1 MLYPLSLPRITL
13 YWFLALGAI
22 VMGLAM
28 WAVGDFSQPM
38 SDGNDT
44 DVYEYVGYYFW
55 KNLTLWPFPH
65 LNLTTNQTF
74 YPYGTNQT
82 FLDWGFERDYWYA
95 LCYWLNGNRPGP
107 YIQFYYVYSLV
118 LTALGSFWL
127 LRNRFP
133 AWRLFVFGLAVSV
146 FNFYALFKFPVHLN
160 VCVGHYTVLCIVA
173 TYRLL
178 ATAPALPLKKGGG
191 VITLNFLI
199 GWATLHVLVLSQEL
213 GYVAGFGLAFTT
225 VAGIIMLLANTRNRL
240 TPNRFT
246 PNPLNRGL
254 PDSGK
259 GNNCTP
265 SATKSPHLGKGN
277 NCTSSATKSPL
288 FRGLGVS
295 RLRVYAETK
304 PLLLLAFFLLALWLY
319 LPLALQIVVNA
330 RQFDFGD
337 VVPSRMWSHPARLLI
352 PYIPGLDQFTV
363 GYERFFGDSFESFG
377 QGSPGLWLI
386 IAAAVGWWAIR
397 RRVALWLPIV
407 VMLALCLLY
416 HPLLLPTLKIFPWFA
431 FNRHG
436 GRASL
441 IYPVLLGLL
450 ALHVPVPKSRISWL
464 VMSGLGMLM
473 LVEWGYPYSVYVQ
486 LDRPRLPAS
495 FFRYVEVVRQ
505 TPGEAI
511 LDWPFCT
518 TGADGPTATAELCPH
533 YQEQNA
539 VFTFR
544 RFYDKKGVGQY
555 FGRLSM
561 AQTEPFRRDG
571 WPRLL
576 LPDYV
581 FTEAD
586 WRFLDDFL
594 RKNDFAGINLYPD
607 LLAPEQVRQFYV
619 RYGKPVAE
627 TRFPAAGR
635 VQFLKLR

>member
-1 MLYPLSLPRITL
+1 MPYALSTPRITL
-13 YWFLALGAI
+13 SWFLTLGI
-22 VMGLAM
+22 VVTTLTV

-55 KNLTLWPFPH
+55 KNGTLWPFPH
-65 LNLTTNQTF
+65 LNLNNNQTF

-95 LCYWLNGNRPGP
+95 FCYWLNGNRPGP
-107 YIQFYYVYSLV
+107 YIQFYFVYSLAV
-118 LTALGSFWL
+118 TALGSFWL

-133 AWRLFVFGLAVSV
+133 AWRLFVLGLAVSV
-146 FNFYALFKFPVHLN
+146 FNFYSLFKFPVHLN
-160 VCVGHYTVLCIVA
+160 VCIGHYTILCIVA

-178 ATAPALPLKKGGG
+178 ADMLDRRP
-191 VITLNFLI
+191 VTLSYLI
-199 GWATLHVLVLSQEL
+199 LWATLHVLVLSQEL

-225 VAGIIMLLANTRNRL
+225 ITIVLTLPRLKPNAAWAGAKDSRWLWTQNLLPRSSDRGWRL
-240 TPNRFT
+240 
-246 PNPLNRGL
+246 PLA
-254 PDSGK
+254 
-259 GNNCTP
+259 
-265 SATKSPHLGKGN
+265 SAG
-277 NCTSSATKSPL
+277 
-288 FRGLGVS
+288 GV
-295 RLRVYAETK
+295 LM
-304 PLLLLAFFLLALWLY
+304 LALWLY
-319 LPLALQIVVNA
+319 LPLALQIVLNA

-352 PYIPGLDQFTV
+352 PYLPPFDAIRLDYQAIF
-363 GYERFFGDSFESFG
+363 EDSFETYG
-377 QGSPGLWLI
+377 QSRPGFWLVL
-386 IAAAVGWWAIR
+386 AAVVGGWSIR
-397 RRVALWLPIV
+397 RRAALWLPIM
-407 VMLALCLLY
+407 VMLTLCLLY

-441 IYPVLLGLL
+441 IYPVLLSLL
-450 ALHVPVPKSRISWL
+450 ALHLPLPKNRVSL
-464 VMSGLGMLM
+464 LAMSALGILM
-473 LVEWGYPYSVYVQ
+473 LIEWSYPYSRY
-486 LDRPRLPAS
+486 LTIRRPTLPAS
-495 FFRYVEVVRQ
+495 FFRYVGIVQ
-505 TPGEAI
+505 NTPGEAI

-555 FGRLSM
+555 FGRLST
-561 AQTEPFRRDG
+561 AQIEPFRRDG

-576 LPDYV
+576 APNHI

-586 WRFLDDFL
+586 WQFLDQFL

-607 LLAPEQVRQFYV
+607 LIRPEQVRQFYA
-619 RYGKPVAE
+619 RYGQPVAE

>member
-1 MLYPLSLPRITL
+1 MPYASPLPRTTL
-13 YWFLALGAI
+13 YWFLALGLI
-22 VMGLAM
+22 VTGLVV
-28 WAVGDFSQPM
+28 WAVGDFSQPL

-44 DVYEYVGYYFW
+44 DVYEYVGYYFG

-65 LNLTTNQTF
+65 LNLDNNQTF

-95 LCYWLNGNRPGP
+95 LCYWFNGNKPGP
-107 YIQFYYVYSLV
+107 YIQFYYVYSV
-118 LTALGSFWL
+118 VITALGSFWL

-133 AWRLFVFGLAVSV
+133 AWRLFVFGLVVSV

-173 TYRLL
+173 TFRLL
-178 ATAPALPLKKGGG
+178 TTPPAPTPEKGGAE
-191 VITLNFLI
+191 VTFSFLI

-225 VAGIIMLLANTRNRL
+225 VAGGVFLICVSFGCQADHPQPPPKTGGGQKAFGS
-240 TPNRFT
+240 PNKNAAFE
-246 PNPLNRGL
+246 
-254 PDSGK
+254 K
-259 GNNCTP
+259 AP
-265 SATKSPHLGKGN
+265 S
-277 NCTSSATKSPL
+277 C
-288 FRGLGVS
+288 FRRGLGVVKQWKK
-295 RLRVYAETK
+295 RQNWPFLT
-304 PLLLLAFFLLALWLY
+304 FFLLILWLY
-319 LPLALQIVVNA
+319 LPLTLQIVINA

-337 VVPSRMWSHPARLLI
+337 TIPSRMWSHPARLLI
-352 PYIPGLDQFTV
+352 PYLPPFDAYIIDYQAIF
-363 GYERFFGDSFESFG
+363 EDSFETYG
-377 QGSPGLWLI
+377 QTRPGLWLVM
-386 IAAAVGWWAIR
+386 AAAVGGWNIR

-407 VMLALCLLY
+407 VTLALCLLY

-450 ALHVPVPKSRISWL
+450 ALYVPLPKNRANWL
-464 VMSGLGMLM
+464 AMSALGVLM
-473 LVEWGYPYSVYVQ
+473 LTEWIYPYSRY
-486 LDRPRLPAS
+486 LTIERSALPAS
-495 FFRYVEVVRQ
+495 FFRYVDVVKN

-511 LDWPFCT
+511 LDWPFCI

-533 YQEQNA
+533 YQAQNA

-555 FGRLSM
+555 FGRLSL
-561 AQTEPFRRDG
+561 AQTEPFRRNG

-576 LPDYV
+576 TPDHA
-581 FTEAD
+581 FTQAD
-586 WRFLDDFL
+586 WQFLDNFL

-607 LLAPEQVRQFYV
+607 LLPPEQVRQFYS

-635 VQFLKLR
+635 VQFLLNKR

>member
-1 MLYPLSLPRITL
+1 MPYALSTPRVTL
-13 YWFLALGAI
+13 SWFLALAI
-22 VMGLAM
+22 TVTTLAI

-65 LNLTTNQTF
+65 LNLTNNQTF

-95 LCYWLNGNRPGP
+95 IGYRLNGNKPGP

-118 LTALGSFWL
+118 ITALGSFWL

-133 AWRLFVFGLAVSV
+133 AWRLVVFGLTVSV

-173 TYRLL
+173 THRLL
-178 ATAPALPLKKGGG
+178 TDVLDNKP
-191 VITLNFLI
+191 ITLIFLI

-225 VAGIIMLLANTRNRL
+225 VVIGSLVIRSSVIGGRSLRKFVIMSGPLLREEESILPGRSGFSHRL
-240 TPNRFT
+240 NDKTPN
-246 PNPLNRGL
+246 
-254 PDSGK
+254 DK
-259 GNNCTP
+259 
-265 SATKSPHLGKGN
+265 A
-277 NCTSSATKSPL
+277 L
-288 FRGLGVS
+288 FITHCS
-295 RLRVYAETK
+295 
-304 PLLLLAFFLLALWLY
+304 LLIAALWLY
-319 LPLALQIVVNA
+319 LPLALQIVLNA

-337 VVPSRMWSHPARLLI
+337 VVPSRLWSHPARLLI
-352 PYIPGLDQFTV
+352 PYLPGLDQLTV
-363 GYERFFGDSFESFG
+363 HYERFFDDSFESFG
-377 QGSPGLWLI
+377 QGSPGLWLTM
-386 IAAAVGWWAIR
+386 AAAVGWWAIR

-436 GRASL
+436 GRSSL

-450 ALHVPVPKSRISWL
+450 ALHVPVPKNRAGCL
-464 VMSGLGMLM
+464 AMSALALLM
-473 LVEWGYPYSVYVQ
+473 LAEWIYPYWIYILQ
-486 LDRPRLPAS
+486 KRPALPAS
-495 FFRYVEVVRQ
+495 FFQYVGIVKN
-505 TPGEAI
+505 TPGEAV

-518 TGADGPTATAELCPH
+518 TGADGPTASAELCPH

-555 FGRLSM
+555 FGRLST

-571 WPRLL
+571 WPRLMA
-576 LPDYV
+576 PDHV

-586 WRFLDDFL
+586 WRFLDGFL

-607 LLAPEQVRQFYV
+607 LLTPEQVRQFYA